1 MFKSMLESCLDTT
14 LRHRGDADPANQGRA
29 KSRCPWLWSRTSV
42 IQLEGERTTRARTGR
57 FEVSAPQKKAPTE
70 SLGKNLACANLF
82 IGLKHMIF
90 FWGGRGIITA
100 NLHHYAM
107 NMPLRTLAHH
117 CKRLSPLLAAP
128 AVLLLSQGQAKAVLT
143 YNIFESG
150 GNVVVQTSGSL
161 NFTGATQ
168 DSTYSFGTNG
178 AILSSLGLVNTGPN
192 NNSSPAYVISGPN
205 NFNGNVLAINGD
217 SVSGIMTLLNASIS
231 KFSID
236 PTYVSTTPIVS
247 SATFN
252 GKTLASLGFT
262 TTGLIGTWS
271 LTGTSETINV
281 FLGDPVSA
289 AVPGPLPLLGAGF
302 AFGWSRR
309 LRKRIAA
316 PLITPPQV

>member
-1 MFKSMLESCLDTT
+1 
-14 LRHRGDADPANQGRA
+14 
-29 KSRCPWLWSRTSV
+29 
-42 IQLEGERTTRARTGR
+42 
-57 FEVSAPQKKAPTE
+57 
-70 SLGKNLACANLF
+70 
-82 IGLKHMIF
+82 MIF
-90 FWGGRGIITA
+90 WGGIITA

-168 DSTYSFGTNG
+168 DGTYSFGTNG
-178 AILSSLGLVNTGPN
+178 AILSSLGIVNTGPN
-192 NNSSPAYVISGPN
+192 NSSSPAYFISGPN
-205 NFNGNVLAINGD
+205 NFNGTVLAINDD

-231 KFSID
+231 RFSID

-252 GKTLASLGFT
+252 GQTLASLGFT
-262 TTGLIGTWS
+262 TTGLIGT
-271 LTGTSETINV
+271 
-281 FLGDPVSA
+281 
-289 AVPGPLPLLGAGF
+289 
-302 AFGWSRR
+302 
-309 LRKRIAA
+309 
-316 PLITPPQV
+316 